1 VVVTFNNRIGGV
13 GSCARAQLRTRQ
25 GRQKVSR
32 AKLRKGATMEDLKL
46 TAGGYDFKP
55 AHAAMQR
62 YIDGNL
68 LSGISWAVM
77 SGRDLVDVNCVGWAD
92 KEAQTPLRTDHI
104 FRVFSNTKLITSC
117 AALLLVEEGRI
128 GLDDP
133 IEKFI
138 PQLGN
143 RKVLRPGA
151 ASIDDAEPAKGSIT
165 IRQLLSHSSGLS
177 YGFFDPG
184 TVIFKALNERG
195 VHNPA
200 TTLAQMVDV
209 LADLPLIYH
218 PGKSW
223 EYSLAID
230 VVARLVEV
238 VSGQSFDRFVQAR
251 ILDPLGM
258 VDTGFV
264 VPEKEQGRLVAY
276 YAGADLME
284 PMKPGLTRTDN
295 APFPGA
301 YLRPIARLNGG
312 GGLVS
317 TLHDMVALIRSLLP
331 GGPTL
336 LKPETIAMMMTNQ
349 LPEGQWIRFAMLGE
363 QPGKAHGLAGGI
375 ILKPSAFDHPDAA
388 GEFYWGGVAGTQW
401 WISPKKNMAGVMMAQ
416 RQMAFVHPF
425 SFEFKRMAYEAMKQ
439 RAKVVA

>member
-1 VVVTFNNRIGGV
+1 MQDLTVTAN
-13 GSCARAQLRTRQ
+13 
-25 GRQKVSR
+25 
-32 AKLRKGATMEDLKL
+32 
-46 TAGGYDFKP
+46 GYDFKP
-55 AHAAMQR
+55 AQAAMQR
-62 YIDGNL
+62 YVDGNL

-77 SGRDLVDVNCVGWAD
+77 VGRDLVDVNCVGWAD
-92 KEAQTPLRTDHI
+92 KEAQTRLRTDHI

-117 AALLLVEEGRI
+117 AVLLLVEEGKL
-128 GLDDP
+128 GLDDA
-133 IEKFI
+133 IEKHI

-151 ASIDDAEPAKGSIT
+151 TSLDDTEPAQRPIT

-195 VHNPA
+195 VHDPR

-209 LADLPLIYH
+209 LADLPLIYQ
-218 PGKSW
+218 PGTSW

-238 VSGQSFDRFVQAR
+238 ISGQSFDAFIKAR

-264 VPEKEQGRLVAY
+264 VPEKDHGRLVAY

-317 TLHDMVALIRSLLP
+317 TMPDMVALIRSLLP

-336 LKPETIAMMMTNQ
+336 LKPETITQMMTNQ
-349 LPEGQWIRFAMLGE
+349 LPDGQWIRFALMGE
-363 QPGKAHGLAGGI
+363 QPGKVHGLAGGI
-375 ILKPSAFDHPDAA
+375 IQTPSKFDHPDAA

-401 WISPKKNMAGVMMAQ
+401 WISPKRNMAGVMMAQ
-416 RQMAFVHPF
+416 RQMSFVHPF
-425 SFEFKRMAYEAMKQ
+425 SFEFKRLAYEAVKQ
-439 RAKVVA
+439 GRGEIRASA